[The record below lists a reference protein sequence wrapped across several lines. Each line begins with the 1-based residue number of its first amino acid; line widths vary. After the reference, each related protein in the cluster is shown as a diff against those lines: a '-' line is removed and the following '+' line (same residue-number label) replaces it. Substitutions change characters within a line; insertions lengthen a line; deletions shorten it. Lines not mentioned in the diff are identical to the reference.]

1 MKASK
6 PTMPTE
12 HQEQAAFVAW
22 FKLQFPHVRIAAIPN
37 GIRSSIRQA
46 VKAKRDG
53 MSKGF
58 PDLMIPAWNLY
69 IEMKRIKGGVLSPEQ
84 KDWHHYLEDH
94 CNATVIVSKG
104 CEDAVKKVQ
113 EFLQTK
119 SIS

>member
-6 PTMPTE
+6 VNIPTE
-12 HQEQAAFVAW
+12 HQEQTAFVNW

-84 KDWHHYLEDH
+84 KDWHNYLEDH
-94 CNATVIVSKG
+94 CSAKVIIGKG
-104 CEDAVKKVQ
+104 CADAVKKVQ
-113 EFLQTK
+113 EFLQSKAT
-119 SIS
+119 S